1 MLSCRKRSV
10 RERKKREGRT
20 DGGRESE
27 GEIRTEQQRKSG
39 GDTVNILKSFI
50 LKKNMIGTCVVK
62 FIG

>member
-1 MLSCRKRSV
+1 M
-10 RERKKREGRT
+10 RERKKKEGRT
-20 DGGRESE
+20 DEGRKKE

-50 LKKNMIGTCVVK
+50 LKKNMIGTSVVK